1 MRLRLL
7 LAALLLIA
15 AGSAGAQERVAV
27 RGGAHA
33 DFGRLVFDWT
43 SPVEYGATI
52 EDGRLIVTF
61 DRATEFDTSSAE
73 RHLFRYLE
81 TVRRSEDG
89 RSLTFDLTRA
99 FGLETFRLDTKVV
112 VDLLQDASQVSA
124 VPAPAAAAATAR
136 LLAAVPADTP
146 PPASEPSAQAQAQP
160 QPQAQP
166 QSQPQ
171 SLPEVRVRVG
181 EHTAFERLV
190 FDWPAPVGY
199 QVEQDASG
207 ARVVFERPARLDVSR
222 LQADP
227 PSLLRRFEDRR
238 VDGKLSVAL
247 QYLPGTRVRA
257 FADGPRVVVDL
268 LRPDG
273 REPQT
278 ASAAETVPSPDTAG
292 SDSPQAESLQA
303 ESDTG
308 DRSDSVGAVEQTA
321 AGEAVGAP
329 TPLIPAAPAV
339 APAQDA
345 EPSAEAAAPPEQ
357 DAQISSQAREE
368 QPTEAAAD
376 VAAETAFVVR
386 EVLPDVEARPA
397 PGTHSSQTPPV
408 LLRFAWPE
416 GVGAVA
422 LRRGAALLL
431 GFDRAAPVDLAEAVA
446 EVAPELGP
454 ARAETVEDGSLLSFD
469 EAGLYAARLW
479 RDDGGWLVE
488 FHRAGGEWAGN
499 PPLVVEREA
508 DSASLRVAVDRPRRL
523 LSLKDPGG
531 GDRLLLVPLA
541 REGEAIFEG
550 RQSPA
555 FDLLSTYQ
563 GIAILPRLEPLK
575 VDLTGDGVVIVAPG
589 PAVTPASELSDASVS
604 PAAVEARLFDLETWR
619 QGGPEEFNARRQELQ
634 RGAVQVEGARQGLA
648 RLDLARFYFAHGL
661 ASETLGML
669 ALIDRENADL
679 RAGPQVMLMEA
690 ASRLITGDHAEAQAL
705 LAGPSLLEEPEAD
718 LWRAALA
725 AEAQDWPAA
734 ASLFARS
741 SALIADYARP
751 MRVRLGH
758 SAAEAALESGDIG
771 AAAEHLERTEED
783 LLTDLEQAR
792 HDFLGALL
800 ISAEGNDE
808 EAEEIL
814 RRLAGS
820 GLGAPAV
827 QARLALVDRALAS
840 GDLPAA
846 EAIEQLEQLRFA
858 WRGDSFE
865 FALLQ
870 RLADLYEQE
879 VRWREALRALR
890 QAATYFPGTPRAE
903 AAAEDLRLL
912 FSRVFLGPDRP
923 DLPPLTALSL
933 YEEFRELTPAGD
945 RGNRLIEE
953 LVDRLVAVDLLP
965 RAGDLLEDQ
974 VEFRLAGDEQA
985 RVGARLALIRLFD
998 RQPRKALE
1006 ALEMSEQP
1014 DLSEELARQR
1024 RHLQARALSDLDR
1037 APQGL
1042 ALLQG
1047 DESLDAQRLRAE
1059 ILWAQRDWAAASV
1072 ALGASLPEPS
1082 GTPLDA
1088 TLSGQV
1094 LNLAVA
1100 LTLAGDQQRLTEL
1113 RNAWGDAMVAGPHSE
1128 AFALLS
1134 EELDPGSVATIAQ
1147 QLAQVDRV
1155 QAFMA
1160 TYRERLQE
1168 TQLSDLN

>member
-1 MRLRLL
+1 MLLRLL
-7 LAALLLIA
+7 AIGLILVA
-15 AGSAGAQERVAV
+15 AGTAGAQERVAV

-52 EDGRLIVTF
+52 EDGKLIVTF
-61 DRATEFDTSSAE
+61 DRATDFDTSSAE

-81 TVRRSEDG
+81 AVQRSEDG
-89 RSLTFDLTRA
+89 RSLIFDLTQA
-99 FGLETFRLDTKVV
+99 YGLETFRLDTKVV
-112 VDLLQDASQVSA
+112 VDLLQDASRVSA
-124 VPAPAAAAATAR
+124 LPAPAPAAAASPEATS
-136 LLAAVPADTP
+136 
-146 PPASEPSAQAQAQP
+146 ASAPPSAP

-166 QSQPQ
+166 QAPAQSQSQPQ
-171 SLPEVRVRVG
+171 SEAPSLAEVRVRVG
-181 EHTAFERLV
+181 EHSAFERLV
-190 FDWPAPVGY
+190 FDWPTPVGY
-199 QVEQDASG
+199 RVEQDATG

-238 VDGKLSVAL
+238 ADGKLSVVM
-247 QYLPGTRVRA
+247 QYVPGTRVRA
-257 FADGPRVVVDL
+257 FTDGPRVVVDL

-273 REPQT
+273 TQPPP
-278 ASAAETVPSPDTAG
+278 SPAAEVAPSPDTAAPET
-292 SDSPQAESLQA
+292 PQAEPPQA
-303 ESDTG
+303 ETRTADLSDT
-308 DRSDSVGAVEQTA
+308 AVPLEEAA
-321 AGEAVGAP
+321 AGQAVGAP
-329 TPLIPAAPAV
+329 TPLIPGAPPATSEQEAQQAEPAA
-339 APAQDA
+339 DA
-345 EPSAEAAAPPEQ
+345 ETPPPQEAQEAPPATETEP
-357 DAQISSQAREE
+357 DASE
-368 QPTEAAAD
+368 
-376 VAAETAFVVR
+376 ETAFVVR
-386 EVLPDVEARPA
+386 EVLPDVEERPA

-431 GFDRAAPVDLAEAVA
+431 GFDRAAPLDLAAAVTQL
-446 EVAPELGP
+446 APELGP
-454 ARAETVEDGSLLSFD
+454 ARAEAVEDGSLLSFD

-488 FHRAGGEWAGN
+488 FHRAGGEWAGD

-508 DSASLRVAVDRPRRL
+508 DAASLRIAVDRPRSL

-531 GDRLLLVPLA
+531 GERLLLVPLA

-555 FDLLSTYQ
+555 FDLLPTYQ
-563 GIAILPRLEPLK
+563 GVAVLPRLEPLK
-575 VDLTGDGVVIVAPG
+575 VELTNDGVVIAAPL
-589 PAVTPASELSDASVS
+589 PAVTPESELSDAEAA

-619 QGGPEEFNARRQELQ
+619 QGGPEEFNERRQELQ
-634 RGAVQVEGARQGLA
+634 RGAVQVEGDRLGLA

-679 RAGPQVMLMEA
+679 RAGPQLMLMEA
-690 ASRLITGDHAEAQAL
+690 ASRLVTGDHAGAQAL
-705 LAGPSLLEEPEAD
+705 LAEPPLLEEPEAD

-734 ASLFARS
+734 AALFARS
-741 SALIADYARP
+741 NALIADYARP

-758 SAAEAALESGDIG
+758 AAAEAALESGDIG
-771 AAAEHLERTEED
+771 AAAQHLEGAEED

-792 HDFLGALL
+792 HDFLSALL
-800 ISAEGNDE
+800 VSAEGNDP
-808 EAEEIL
+808 EADEIL
-814 RRLAGS
+814 QRLAGS

-840 GDLPAA
+840 GDLPPA

-903 AAAEDLRLL
+903 AAAEELRLL
-912 FSRVFLGPDRP
+912 FARVFLGPNQP
-923 DLPPLTALSL
+923 ELPPLTALSL
-933 YEEFRELTPAGD
+933 YEEFRELTPSGD

-974 VEFRLAGDEQA
+974 VEFRLAGEEQA

-998 RQPRKALE
+998 RQPREALD
-1006 ALEMSEQP
+1006 ALEMSEHP
-1014 DLSEELARQR
+1014 DLPEELARQR

-1082 GTPLDA
+1082 DMPLDA

-1100 LTLAGDQQRLTEL
+1100 LTLAGDQERLTEL
-1113 RNAWGDAMVAGPHSE
+1113 RNTWGDAMVAGPHSE
-1128 AFALLS
+1128 AFALLA

-1168 TQLSDLN
+1168 TQLSGLN